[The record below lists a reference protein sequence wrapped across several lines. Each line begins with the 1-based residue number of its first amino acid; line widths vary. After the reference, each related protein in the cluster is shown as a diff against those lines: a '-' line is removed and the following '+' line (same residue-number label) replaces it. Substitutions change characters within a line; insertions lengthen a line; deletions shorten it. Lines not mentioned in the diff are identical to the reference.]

1 MKPEVIIRFSDYA
14 EQPSDKHNVV
24 PIRRIV
30 GYIEGQNI
38 LPLLDALDLDAN
50 PRSARVGAVTD
61 EILSTL
67 HNASEFFH
75 LRSKGILIGTSEYR
89 ALDRGRFALAFT
101 DPQVEGI
108 LDGGHNALALGLYFL
123 SEHLSERDF
132 NRIKYWDEMKI
143 AWQSNRKAIE
153 SNKNKHKFLVPVE
166 LLVPADPNEADEG
179 SFLMPLLDICAA
191 RNNNAA
197 LTQEAKSEK
206 RGFYDEMRNQMP
218 ETFARRVEWRPN
230 TWEDESEDRP
240 IKVRDLVAQSWI
252 PLNLLSAHG
261 ALPSQI
267 SVTPQNIYRNKGECS
282 QKFEQ
287 LMMRPE
293 VTRREDDGRHVLIH
307 DGVKSAL
314 RIVADLPALFDDLYK
329 LFPEAYNNRES
340 DERRRFGSNGV
351 VQIYDPKRR
360 AELKSQGKDA
370 SSYIA
375 IQPVTPFFR
384 EAISYR
390 YPDGLI
396 APLLYGLQG
405 IMAVKKG
412 KVVWAVKGPR
422 DFVAENMTRIAK
434 AYSMVLDFG
443 KAGDGSWDPQR
454 IAKNPTAHEF
464 AVKEFRSA
472 LIDFELESKRAR

>member
-1 MKPEVIIRFSDYA
+1 MKSEVIVRFSDFA
-14 EQPSDKHNVV
+14 EQPSEKHVVV
-24 PIRRIV
+24 PIKRIV
-30 GYIEGQNI
+30 GYVEGQHI
-38 LPLLDALDLDAN
+38 LPLLDRLDLDAN
-50 PRSARVGAVTD
+50 PRSARVGSVTE
-61 EILSTL
+61 EILATL
-67 HNASEFFH
+67 RDAPEFFH
-75 LRSKGILIGTSEYR
+75 LRSKGILIGTSEYK
-89 ALDRGRFALAFT
+89 ALDRGRFGLAFN

-108 LDGGHNALALGLYFL
+108 LDGGHNALALGLHFL
-123 SEHLSERDF
+123 REHLSERDF
-132 NRIKYWDEMKI
+132 NRIKYWDEMKSS
-143 AWQSNRKAIE
+143 WQNHRKAIE
-153 SNKNKHKFLVPVE
+153 SCKAKYKFFVPVE
-166 LLVPADPNEADEG
+166 LLVPADPQDYDEG

-206 RGFYDEMRNQMP
+206 RGFYDEMRVQMP
-218 ETFARRVEWRPN
+218 EAFARRVEWRPN
-230 TWEDESEDRP
+230 TWEDDAEDRP

-252 PLNLLSAHG
+252 PLNLLNTSG
-261 ALPSQI
+261 GLPLDI

-282 QKFEQ
+282 QKFET
-287 LMMRPE
+287 LMLHPA
-293 VTRREDDGRHVLIH
+293 VTRREDEGRHVLIH
-307 DGVKSAL
+307 EGVKSAL
-314 RIVADLPALFDDLYK
+314 RIVADLPKLFDDLYR

-351 VQIYDPKRR
+351 VQIYDPKKR

-405 IMAVKKG
+405 IMEVKKG
-412 KVVWAVKGPR
+412 KVGWAVKDPR
-422 DFVAENMTRIAK
+422 DFVANNLTRVAK
-434 AYSMVLDFG
+434 AYRLVLDLG
-443 KAGDGSWDPQR
+443 KAGDGSWDPQK

-472 LIDFELESKRAR
+472 LIDNQLESRRSD